1 MSSPTYQK
9 VMTIMKMGVPTD
21 VAQSALERLLKQNAS
36 SPDSMS
42 VAVLKKIRINLEGCV
57 VLKGDQSKLPGI
69 KQQLDAVA

>member
-9 VMTIMKMGVPTD
+9 VMTIMQMAVPAD
-21 VAQSALERLLKQNAS
+21 VAASALERLLTQNAS

-42 VAVLKKIRINLEGCV
+42 ADVLKKIRINLEGCV
-57 VLKGDQSKLPGI
+57 VLKGDQAKLPSI